1 MGAYRQMTSRGG
13 KLPARYHELLDK
25 TQVILKQNMPTDHM
39 APKNNFDYTFQVL
52 VRPRSDWEGQGSQ
65 KILNAGIKYFTDGS
79 RMNEGTGAGL
89 CGPGFCRQSAGLVTL
104 TTVYQAELF
113 AILMGARHAL
123 DLGWRGRQITFFS
136 DSQAALNT
144 LKSPKVSSKL
154 AWECIENLSELA
166 IQNKVN
172 LEWIPGH
179 RGFDGNESADLLAR
193 EAAEEKFIG
202 PEPVLGLP
210 KCVIRTDIKRW
221 VQDEANKTW
230 INASGMR
237 HSKLTLEGY
246 SKKKLTQEI
255 LALACSGRNLAW
267 RTAVRLDFGFHRF
280 KN

>member
-1 MGAYRQMTSRGG
+1 
-13 KLPARYHELLDK
+13 
-25 TQVILKQNMPTDHM
+25 M
-39 APKNNFDYTFQVL
+39 APKNNFDYIFQVL

-89 CGPGFCRQSAGLVTL
+89 CGPGFCRQSAGLGTL

-113 AILMGARHAL
+113 AILMGARHTL

-246 SKKKLTQEI
+246 SKKLT
-255 LALACSGRNLAW
+255 
-267 RTAVRLDFGFHRF
+267 
-280 KN
+280 